1 MFKGVWIPQFYIVD
15 FTLNATCIVWLLVAI
30 GDSMEQVAGGESWSV
45 FMIMSAA
52 QPDQSYPAS
61 KSDLHHDGD
70 GDDGDDDGDD
80 DQFQFQVSIFY

>member
-1 MFKGVWIPQFYIVD
+1 M
-15 FTLNATCIVWLLVAI
+15 WLLVAI
-30 GDSMEQVAGGESWSV
+30 GNSMEQVAGGESWSV

-70 GDDGDDDGDD
+70 DDDDDIDGDDDDGDND
-80 DQFQFQVSIFY
+80 DNVGHAARSKLPRLLLD

>member
-1 MFKGVWIPQFYIVD
+1 M
-15 FTLNATCIVWLLVAI
+15 WLLVAI
-30 GDSMEQVAGGESWSV
+30 GNSMEQVAGGESWSV

-70 GDDGDDDGDD
+70 DDDDDDDEDDDGDD
-80 DQFQFQVSIFY
+80 DDGDNDDNVGRAERSKLPRLLLDWES